1 MGGER
6 GEGCLFFG
14 GDDASCT
21 QTATVHVA
29 SNPWWSVPLGVGPL
43 RGSALYSPD
52 RNRKA
57 QAH

>member
-43 RGSALYSPD
+43 RDSALYSPD